1 MLEITATLFLVG
13 MITGAFYSMPV
24 AGPISILVVSYALR
38 GERKFCSS
46 SAFGASL
53 IEGTYV
59 FVMVYGIA
67 ALYDLYRPVLPYLLL
82 AGAIFLIFLGFKIRK
97 QNLDLNTLETGIQ
110 VSKTRSRW
118 GGLITGIL
126 VNLSNPTLL
135 INWFIASFITLTFV
149 ASLGMNT
156 GGLDVIINDNM
167 NSISEMDGTEIQT
180 LQKTRSGVDDPDRSG
195 NAGKVTPLIMSLVF
209 AFGVGTGEYTWFRF
223 LTFMIIRHRDR
234 IKTAYLNKLLL
245 FLAIVLIAIGS
256 YLGFRAV
263 NLLIG

>member
-1 MLEITATLFLVG
+1 
-13 MITGAFYSMPV
+13 
-24 AGPISILVVSYALR
+24 
-38 GERKFCSS
+38 
-46 SAFGASL
+46 
-53 IEGTYV
+53 
-59 FVMVYGIA
+59 
-67 ALYDLYRPVLPYLLL
+67 
-82 AGAIFLIFLGFKIRK
+82 
-97 QNLDLNTLETGIQ
+97 
-110 VSKTRSRW
+110 
-118 GGLITGIL
+118 
-126 VNLSNPTLL
+126 
-135 INWFIASFITLTFV
+135 
-149 ASLGMNT
+149 
-156 GGLDVIINDNM
+156 
-167 NSISEMDGTEIQT
+167 MDGTEIQT